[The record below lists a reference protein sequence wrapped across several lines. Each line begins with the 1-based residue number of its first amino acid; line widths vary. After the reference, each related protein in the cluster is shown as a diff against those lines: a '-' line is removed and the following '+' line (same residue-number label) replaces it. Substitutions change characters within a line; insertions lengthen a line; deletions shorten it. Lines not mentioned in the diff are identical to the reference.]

1 MTSYICDC
9 NINWRLWLEEDEETL
24 SDSDFVTLNKSQP
37 LSLHPLDEYP
47 LPHFM
52 IKHAFAT
59 EMYFLFQLLPWS
71 IMEAAVYPGTCTVS
85 LCFYQLHSRSIHFT
99 LKIPD
104 TQKWAVLGVRGGVWA
119 GKGGTWHGA
128 GLNQETG
135 LWRKTQ
141 GSESQGSRRPES
153 LGARQP
159 WNSLE
164 RVPEKS

>member
-71 IMEAAVYPGTCTVS
+71 VLSSQPQI
-85 LCFYQLHSRSIHFT
+85 SI
-99 LKIPD
+99 LWD
-104 TQKWAVLGVRGGVWA
+104 TQEDDPSCNSHVGLHICVMEVIDMWHLIIRGEGY
-119 GKGGTWHGA
+119 
-128 GLNQETG
+128 L
-135 LWRKTQ
+135 
-141 GSESQGSRRPES
+141 
-153 LGARQP
+153 
-159 WNSLE
+159 
-164 RVPEKS
+164 